1 MKRQMAKII
10 NHGTWRVI
18 HDDSK
23 TVNPY
28 RITLNGR
35 KVMDYADLRSCLW
48 HITENT
54 KEERCHEK
62 EIYASGKI

>member
-35 KVMDYADLRSCLW
+35 KVMDYGDLRSCLW
-48 HITENT
+48 HIAENT
-54 KEERCHEK
+54 KEEM
-62 EIYASGKI
+62 S

>member
-10 NHGTWRVI
+10 YHGTWRVI

-23 TVNPY
+23 SANPY

-35 KVMDYADLRSCLW
+35 KVTDYQDLRSCLW
-48 HITENT
+48 HIA
-54 KEERCHEK
+54 EETMGDGHELR
-62 EIYASGKI
+62 IV

>member
-10 NHGTWRVI
+10 HNGTWRVI

-23 TVNPY
+23 SVNPY

-35 KVMDYADLRSCLW
+35 KVTDYGDLTSCLY
-48 HITENT
+48 HIGQEVS
-54 KEERCHEK
+54 H
-62 EIYASGKI
+62 GKV